1 MQTKRLLIKA
11 LGASALLPAVT
22 FTSHT
27 QAKAPQ
33 EPEEEQYFP
42 DAIVETHEG
51 RKVRFYQDIVKDKIV
66 IFNMMYTACTNI
78 CPPNT
83 ASLLSVQDALGERVG
98 RDLFMY
104 SITLQPEIDTPAAL
118 RDYAGKYGI
127 KPGWTFLRAQR
138 RDLEIIRRKLGFFNT
153 DPVADADISKHTGM
167 IRVGNERLDRWFM
180 VPAIASTRQIVSS
193 ILNV

>member
-1 MQTKRLLIKA
+1 MQTKRLLMKA
-11 LGASALLPAVT
+11 LGASALLPAVSV
-22 FTSHT
+22 TSHA
-27 QAKAPQ
+27 QARQ
-33 EPEEEQYFP
+33 SQEEQYFP
-42 DAIVETHEG
+42 DAIVETHDG
-51 RKVRFYQDIVKDKIV
+51 RKIRFYQDAIKGKVV

-83 ASLLSVQDALGERVG
+83 ASLLNVQNALGERVG
-98 RDLFMY
+98 RELFMY

-118 RDYAGKYGI
+118 RDYTGRYGV

-138 RDLEIIRRKLGFFNT
+138 RDLETIRRKLGFFNT

-167 IRVGNERLDRWFM
+167 IRIGNERVDRWFM
-180 VPAIASTRQIVSS
+180 VPAIAPTRQIVSS

>member
-1 MQTKRLLIKA
+1 MQTKRLFMKA
-11 LGASALLPAVT
+11 VSATALLPGL
-22 FTSHT
+22 TSMGSAWAR
-27 QAKAPQ
+27 QL
-33 EPEEEQYFP
+33 PEKEQYFP
-42 DAIVETHEG
+42 DAMVETHDG
-51 RKVRFYQDIVKDKIV
+51 RKLRFYRDLIKGKVV

-83 ASLLSVQDALGERVG
+83 ASLLSVQNALGERVG

-118 RDYAGKYGI
+118 REYAGKYGVG
-127 KPGWTFLRAQR
+127 PGWTFLRAQR
-138 RDLEIIRRKLGFFNT
+138 RDLETIRRKLGFFNT

-167 IRVGNERLDRWFM
+167 IRVGNEPLDRWFM
-180 VPAIASTRQIVSS
+180 MPAVSSTRQIVSS